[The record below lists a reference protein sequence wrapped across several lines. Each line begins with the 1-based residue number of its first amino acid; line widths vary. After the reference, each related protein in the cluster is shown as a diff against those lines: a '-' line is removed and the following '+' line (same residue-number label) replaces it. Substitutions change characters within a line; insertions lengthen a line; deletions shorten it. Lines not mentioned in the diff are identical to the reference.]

1 MARGACAAGFQ
12 LLSQCEGCREWHG
25 RDAAHVRPRH
35 PPQVPTVP
43 LNVRRGGLARVA
55 KLCAGTGNNSVHRW
69 SGAALSRSIFNQSCS
84 HLLGRGDLL
93 GPPSWA
99 ATAL

>member
-12 LLSQCEGCREWHG
+12 LLSHAR
-25 RDAAHVRPRH
+25 AAENGMAGTRH

-69 SGAALSRSIFNQSCS
+69 SVAVLSRSIFNQSCS